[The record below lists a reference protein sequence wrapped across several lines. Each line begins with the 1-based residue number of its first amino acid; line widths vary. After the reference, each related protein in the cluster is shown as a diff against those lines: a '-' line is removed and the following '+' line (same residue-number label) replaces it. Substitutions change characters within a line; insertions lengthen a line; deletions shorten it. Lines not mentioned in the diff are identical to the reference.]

1 MSCLPERTGKRHSV
15 LMMKFEGLP
24 AYSATSFVHGWK
36 AIGAVFGVSSVIVK
50 RWADSGAPIVM
61 VTASTPCACLAE
73 VWEWLKL
80 REGKDSL
87 FAGKKTPEFT
97 ERTVRSKDE
106 PKSDHGKKINLEGR
120 ECPFCASVGTL
131 RRKEN
136 GFRCDWCRQTF
147 TPEELAG

>member
-1 MSCLPERTGKRHSV
+1 M
-15 LMMKFEGLP
+15 
-24 AYSATSFVHGWK
+24 
-36 AIGAVFGVSSVIVK
+36 FGVSSVIVK

-87 FAGKKTPEFT
+87 LAGEKAPEST
-97 ERTVRSKDE
+97 ERRESAKTG
-106 PKSDHGKKINLEGR
+106 HGKEINLEGR
-120 ECPFCASVGTL
+120 ECPFCASVGTI

-147 TPEELAG
+147 THEELAE

>member
-1 MSCLPERTGKRHSV
+1 
-15 LMMKFEGLP
+15 MMKFEGLP

-36 AIGAVFGVSSVIVK
+36 AIGAVFGVSSVIAK

-61 VTASTPCACLAE
+61 VTASTPCACLPE

-80 REGKDSL
+80 REGKGSP
-87 FAGKKTPEFT
+87 FAGKKAPEST
-97 ERTVRSKDE
+97 ERREPIKHESKNM
-106 PKSDHGKKINLEGR
+106 PGKEINLEGR

-131 RRKEN
+131 RIR
-136 GFRCDWCRQTF
+136 GSGYRCDWCRQTF